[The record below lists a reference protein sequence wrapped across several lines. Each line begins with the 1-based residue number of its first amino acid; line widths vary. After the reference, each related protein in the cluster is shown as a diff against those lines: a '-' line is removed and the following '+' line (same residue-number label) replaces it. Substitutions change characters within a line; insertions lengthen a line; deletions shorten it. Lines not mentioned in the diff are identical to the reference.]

1 MELKNYNNIDLNKK
15 INRFNSNILL
25 SEKFINYLMLKGK
38 KSISESILFNIFRLL
53 QKISIKNIIYLIK
66 FSLIN
71 SSVIISTYKIKNKK
85 KRIIREIPFILSS
98 KKRIFN
104 SIKLNINF
112 IRSESKN
119 NFLIS
124 YKNEILKILKK
135 NSTFLTKKDE
145 IHSSALKNKAYAH
158 FRWF

>member
-85 KRIIREIPFILSS
+85 KRIIREIPFIMSS

>member
-66 FSLIN
+66 F
-71 SSVIISTYKIKNKK
+71 Y
-85 KRIIREIPFILSS
+85 
-98 KKRIFN
+98 
-104 SIKLNINF
+104 
-112 IRSESKN
+112 
-119 NFLIS
+119 
-124 YKNEILKILKK
+124 
-135 NSTFLTKKDE
+135 
-145 IHSSALKNKAYAH
+145 
-158 FRWF
+158 